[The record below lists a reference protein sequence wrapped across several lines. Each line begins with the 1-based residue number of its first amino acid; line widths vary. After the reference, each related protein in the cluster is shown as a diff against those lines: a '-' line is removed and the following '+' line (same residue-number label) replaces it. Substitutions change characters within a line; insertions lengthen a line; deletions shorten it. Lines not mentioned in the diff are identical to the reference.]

1 MLRRA
6 LLGVCPSLLQSSLE
20 FLDEALCLYGGLC
33 LEASKNQA
41 VKIWEVCMSETVDG
55 EKGS

>member
-1 MLRRA
+1 MLRW
-6 LLGVCPSLLQSSLE
+6 VCTLHLLQSSLE

-33 LEASKNQA
+33 LEAFKNQA
-41 VKIWEVCMSETVDG
+41 VKIWAVCMSETMDG